1 MVDFIEAYAPSL
13 VKALPAT
20 LVIWILAVAV
30 GAAVGLLL
38 ALIRVYAATPLAK
51 ASAVYVDVVR
61 GTPMLVQMFI
71 LYFGLP
77 EIGIVFSPFVAATL
91 AIGLN
96 SAAYQAEYFRAGFL
110 AIPSNQVAAAR
121 ALGMKKW
128 CYVRHVSIPQAMRIA
143 LPAWSNEF
151 VVELQYSSLAF
162 TIGVTELTGAA
173 QKICS
178 TTYRCVDAYL
188 LAGAFYLV
196 LTGVV
201 VTAFSAISKRFAITP
216 AQ

>member
-1 MVDFIEAYAPSL
+1 MVEFIKAYAPAL
-13 VKALPAT
+13 LEALPIT
-20 LVIWILAVAV
+20 LAVWITAV
-30 GAAVGLLL
+30 ALGAIVGLGL
-38 ALIRVYAATPLAK
+38 ALARVYAAKPLAK
-51 ASAVYVDVVR
+51 VSAVYVDIIR

-77 EIGIVFSPFVAATL
+77 EIGVVLSPFVAATL

-96 SAAYQAEYFRAGFL
+96 SAAYQAEYFRAGLL
-110 AIPSNQVAAAR
+110 AIPANQIAAAR
-121 ALGMKKW
+121 ALGLRKW
-128 CYVRHVSIPQAMRIA
+128 QCIYYVSIPQAVRIA

-201 VTAFSAISKRFAITP
+201 VGFFSAVSKRMQTSRSY
-216 AQ
+216 